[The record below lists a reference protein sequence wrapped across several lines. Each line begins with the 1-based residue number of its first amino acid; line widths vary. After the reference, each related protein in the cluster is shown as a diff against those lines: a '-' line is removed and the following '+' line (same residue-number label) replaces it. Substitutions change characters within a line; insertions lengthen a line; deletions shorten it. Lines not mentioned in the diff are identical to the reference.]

1 MDATMP
7 LARPALAW
15 LLLPVV
21 VCGFAAIWTLA
32 ALYSSHQCS
41 FMALV
46 GAVDVLWV
54 LSLAP
59 SLRTVQRAT
68 VATVATGVL
77 VLLANWAIIA
87 INVGAPLGV
96 SPIEAM
102 AKLGVHH
109 ALTLAGIANGWV
121 DAVWVLLALAAAI
134 GGPVVS
140 ARRRALS
147 AR

>member
-1 MDATMP
+1 MP

-15 LLLPVV
+15 FLLPVV
-21 VCGFAAIWTLA
+21 VAGFTAIWTLA
-32 ALYSSHQCS
+32 ALYSGHQCS
-41 FMALV
+41 FMAVV

-59 SLRTVQRAT
+59 SLSTPTRAL
-68 VATVATGVL
+68 VATAATLAL
-77 VLLANWAIIA
+77 VLLANWGIIA
-87 INVGAPLGV
+87 INVGAPLGIA
-96 SPIEAM
+96 PIEAM

-109 ALTLAGIANGWV
+109 ATTLAGIANDWV
-121 DAVWVLLALAAAI
+121 DAVWILLALGAAI
-134 GGPVVS
+134 GGPVIS